1 MQNRKFEPKEIDFKR
16 VENIKSLLEDEK
28 LTQAKLADMIGMTP
42 ENLNRIL
49 RLRHPLTTATAE
61 SIYHAFNKKY
71 RLEWIQGYSPYKT
84 DEELARSKDTSI
96 RLSAPI
102 TVLDTALK
110 KVCQREGILAPL
122 LDNIPELML
131 LEAQLNDYA
140 EMLMSGYIHR
150 ENSNV
155 WRFLDQID
163 SKNM

>member
-1 MQNRKFEPKEIDFKR
+1 MQNRMFEPKEIDMKR
-16 VENIKSLLEDEK
+16 VENIKSLLKIEK
-28 LTQAKLADMIGMTP
+28 LTQAKLADMIGMSP

-61 SIYHAFNKKY
+61 SIHVAFNKKY
-71 RLEWIQGYSPYKT
+71 RLEWIQGYSPYMT
-84 DEELARSKDTSI
+84 EEELSRSKDTSI
-96 RLSAPI
+96 RLNAPI

-110 KVCQREGILAPL
+110 KVCQREGITTPQ

-150 ENSNV
+150 ERSNV

-163 SKNM
+163 NK

>member
-1 MQNRKFEPKEIDFKR
+1 MQNRMFEPKEIDMKR
-16 VENIKSLLEDEK
+16 VENIKSLLKLEK
-28 LTQAKLADMIGMTP
+28 LTQAKLADMIGMSP

-61 SIYHAFNKKY
+61 SIHVAFNKKY
-71 RLEWIQGYSPYKT
+71 RLEWIQGYSPYMT
-84 DEELARSKDTSI
+84 EEELSRSKDTSI

-110 KVCQREGILAPL
+110 KICQREGITTPQ

-150 ENSNV
+150 ERSNV

>member
-1 MQNRKFEPKEIDFKR
+1 MQKRVFEPKEIDIKR
-16 VENIKSLLEDEK
+16 VKNIKSLLKLEK

-49 RLRHPLTTATAE
+49 KLRHPLTTATAE
-61 SIYHAFNKKY
+61 SIYQAFNKKY

-84 DEELARSKDTSI
+84 DVELSKDTSI
-96 RLSAPI
+96 RLNAPI

-110 KVCQREGILAPL
+110 KVCQREGITTPQ

>member
-1 MQNRKFEPKEIDFKR
+1 MQNRMFEPKEIDMKR
-16 VENIKSLLEDEK
+16 VENIKSLLKLEK
-28 LTQAKLADMIGMTP
+28 LTQAKLADMIGMSP
-42 ENLNRIL
+42 EKLNRIL

-61 SIYHAFNKKY
+61 SIHVAFNKKY
-71 RLEWIQGYSPYKT
+71 RLEWIQGYSPYMT
-84 DEELARSKDTSI
+84 EEELSRSKDTSI

-110 KVCQREGILAPL
+110 KICQREGITTPQ

-163 SKNM
+163 SK

>member
-1 MQNRKFEPKEIDFKR
+1 MQNRVFEPKEIDVKR
-16 VENIKSLLEDEK
+16 VDNIKSLLKLEK

-61 SIYHAFNKKY
+61 SIYMAFNKKY
-71 RLEWIQGYSPYKT
+71 RLEWIQGYSPYMT
-84 DEELARSKDTSI
+84 DVELSKDTSI
-96 RLSAPI
+96 RLNAPI

-110 KVCQREGILAPL
+110 KVCQREGIPAPL

-163 SKNM
+163 SKDM